1 MAKEEKLRSRREARE
16 ERQRLADKNVQEMAA
31 MLRGKEKTKSK
42 YKQLIDGFYL

>member
-31 MLRGKEKTKSK
+31 MLRGKEKTKKK
-42 YKQLIDGFYL
+42 YKQFIDGFYL